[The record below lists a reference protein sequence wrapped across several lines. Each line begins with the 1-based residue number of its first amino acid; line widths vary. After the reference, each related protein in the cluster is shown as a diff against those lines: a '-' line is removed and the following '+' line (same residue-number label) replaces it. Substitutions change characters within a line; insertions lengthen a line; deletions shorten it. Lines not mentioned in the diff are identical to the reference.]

1 VTDEVRNHERVV
13 GDVVGAAGLAPDGT
27 EPTVLGAAATLPAS
41 RRAGARRTERRASR
55 RERRQRSPGSARNAG
70 PEVSLGSYSDVEYVF
85 EPHSPS
91 TPPLAPYLRS
101 LWARR
106 RFMVELARADLRG
119 KRSSTVL
126 GGLWGVLDPL
136 FQAGI
141 YYMLF
146 TIIREG
152 QRPTEFLHVLIGGVF
167 LFQLALASLTEG
179 GRSIKGGKSLMLN
192 SSFPRALLPITTVCR
207 GVMGFLPAV
216 FVYGAFHV
224 ALGAPYGWGL
234 LLLPVL
240 FGLQLV
246 LMVGIALL
254 TSTIVVFFQD
264 AGNVLQY
271 IGRVLFFTTPVIY
284 PLAIIPDDIRAVLSW
299 QPFFALFASYQEVLD
314 GGVPSA
320 GLLVQ
325 IVLWSIG
332 FLSVGGWVFLR
343 HEREFAIRL

>member
-1 VTDEVRNHERVV
+1 MTDEVRTHERVV
-13 GDVVGAAGLAPDGT
+13 GDVVGDADQRRGDEAPSA
-27 EPTVLGAAATLPAS
+27 LGAAATLPAERRTAR
-41 RRAGARRTERRASR
+41 RRADRRAARGERRRRGLASSGKPNH
-55 RERRQRSPGSARNAG
+55 EAP
-70 PEVSLGSYSDVEYVF
+70 LGSYSDVEYVF
-85 EPHSPS
+85 EPHTASS
-91 TPPLAPYLRS
+91 PPLAPYLRS

-106 RFMVELARADLRG
+106 RFMVELARADLRNR
-119 KRSSTVL
+119 RSSTVL

-141 YYMLF
+141 YYLLF

-152 QRPTEFLHVLIGGVF
+152 QRPTEFLHVLIGGFF
-167 LFQLALASLTEG
+167 LFQLALSSLTEG

-192 SSFPRALLPITTVCR
+192 SAFPRALLPITTVCR
-207 GVMGFLPAV
+207 GVMALVPSIAV
-216 FVYGAFHV
+216 YAGFHV

-240 FGLQLV
+240 FALQLL

-271 IGRVLFFTTPVIY
+271 IGRILFFTTPVIY
-284 PLAIIPDDIRAVLSW
+284 PVGIIPDDIRAVLSW

-314 GGVPSA
+314 GGVPDL

-325 IVLWSIG
+325 IPIWAFGL
-332 FLSVGGWVFLR
+332 LAVGSWVFLR

>member
-1 VTDEVRNHERVV
+1 MREHQRVV
-13 GDVVGAAGLAPDGT
+13 GDVIAEASRAPDGA
-27 EPTVLGAAATLPAS
+27 EPALLGAAATVPAE
-41 RRAGARRTERRASR
+41 RRAGARRAARRAGRAEGR
-55 RERRQRSPGSARNAG
+55 RRSPRSTGGSE
-70 PEVSLGSYSDVEYVF
+70 PSLGAYSDVEYVF
-85 EPHSPS
+85 EPHTPA
-91 TPPLAPYLRS
+91 TPPIVPYLRS

-152 QRPTEFLHVLIGGVF
+152 QRPTEFLHVLIGGIF
-167 LFQLALASLTEG
+167 LFQLALSGLTEG
-179 GRSIKGGKSLMLN
+179 GRSIKGGKSLMLS
-192 SSFPRALLPITTVCR
+192 SSFPRALLPITTVWR

-216 FVYGAFHV
+216 FVYAVFHV

-240 FGLQLV
+240 FALQLV
-246 LMVGIALL
+246 LMVGVALL

-271 IGRVLFFTTPVIY
+271 VGRVLFFTTPVIY
-284 PLAIIPDDIRAVLSW
+284 PVGIIPADIRSFLSW

-314 GGVPSA
+314 GGVPGV

-325 IVLWSIG
+325 IALWSSG
-332 FLSVGGWVFLR
+332 FLVLGAWVFLR